1 MKSINQIRKEV
12 AAWRPLIHCITN
24 PISINQCANA
34 VLAVGA
40 RPIMAEHPKEVAEIT
55 STAGAL
61 LLNLGNITDVRMDS
75 MSISLRAA
83 CKKGIPV
90 VLDMV
95 GISCSKLR
103 RDYVNTL
110 INIAVP
116 ALIKGN
122 YSEINA
128 LYNESYH
135 SSGVDADAALN
146 IRAIDR
152 AAVEIAD
159 KYSTL
164 VLASGKTDV
173 ITDGRRLLHINNGTE
188 QLATVTGTGCM
199 QGALCAA
206 YLSVNTNIDSVAAA
220 CAMLGIAGQLSKTE
234 AGSGTFMVRLL
245 DMLSTMKDA
254 ELEEY
259 LNMEEIRIE
268 DI

>member
-1 MKSINQIRKEV
+1 MKSINQIRREV
-12 AAWRPLIHCITN
+12 AARRPLIHCITN

-34 VLAVGA
+34 VLSVGA
-40 RPIMAEHPKEVAEIT
+40 RPIMAEHPMEVAEIT

-61 LLNLGNITDVRMDS
+61 LLNLGNITDVRMES
-75 MSISLRAA
+75 MGISLRAA
-83 CKKGIPV
+83 REKGVPV

-103 RDYVNTL
+103 RKYVNEL
-110 INIAVP
+110 LGIAVP

-135 SSGVDADAALN
+135 SSGVDADSALN
-146 IRAIDR
+146 VCVIDSVT
-152 AAVEIAD
+152 VELAK
-159 KYSTL
+159 KYGTI

-173 ITDGRRLLHINNGTE
+173 ITDGSKLLHINNGTE
-188 QLATVTGTGCM
+188 QLAAVTGTGCM

-206 YLSVNTNIDSVAAA
+206 YLSADDGIYSTAAA
-220 CAMLGIAGQLSKTE
+220 CAVLGIAGQLSKTE
-234 AGSGTFMVRLL
+234 AGSGTFMVKLL